1 MKNRSILFAEV
12 VLFTCILLGF
22 ANRSFAQDPEQKL
35 QRLSQIL
42 NLSPQQKSQLLPILQ
57 AEAPKLQAI
66 KSNPSLSKRDKKKE
80 LKAIHDQADPQVK
93 LILSPTQYEQWKDIR
108 KTRNRRS
115 KKRWALTSASC
126 CLVTGGSAGI
136 PSLM

>member
-108 KTRNRRS
+108 KQEIEEAKS
-115 KKRWALTSASC
+115 
-126 CLVTGGSAGI
+126 GGH
-136 PSLM
+136 